1 MLNQSKV
8 TIESGVATRNILV
21 DLNNTTSVSCKVAN
35 TGVSADASGKKIV
48 KAGTPVKGS
57 LTARDTD
64 FTVATDGTGAVGV
77 ILHDVD
83 VTAGTANS
91 QVVVS
96 GLIDLTK
103 VDTDVAG
110 MLTAA
115 EANLKMI
122 QLVK

>member
-8 TIESGVATRNILV
+8 TIETGVVTRNILV
-21 DLNNTTSVSCKVAN
+21 DLDNTTSVSCMVAS
-35 TGVSADASGKKIV
+35 TGVSAKDGKKIV

-57 LTARDTD
+57 LTARETA
-64 FTVATDGTGAVGV
+64 FTVTADGTDAIGV

-96 GLIDLTK
+96 GLIDISK
-103 VDTDVAG
+103 VEEDVVT